1 MISHSFRDLRA
12 SYFNMKMRL
21 FEELI
26 YLEDASLECRS
37 MERSRGEKDESL
49 VLLRDNFIGKVLLR
63 VVNSS
68 IKKYVAFK

>member
-26 YLEDASLECRS
+26 HLEDTSLECRS
-37 MERSRGEKDESL
+37 MERSRGEKDEIL